1 MHSVLIADE
10 QDGRRSLLASSI
22 ERHGFE
28 VTRISTLRQC
38 EGTALATMPDVVLVD
53 GTWTTGD
60 PLSSC
65 SRLTSD
71 PEFALKSR
79 IVLLSKQSDEDH
91 LMAAAQAG
99 ISEVIKK
106 PVDMSLLVDQLTKHA
121 NKAFVPPPAEIKKA
135 GKNTGVFDINVNA
148 DEPGWA
154 LPILKEVLNDATIDE
169 EFVLNVLG
177 DLDLDGGDVEPER
190 VMAILRSA
198 FDRLIVGADQD
209 LSESEEDEEREV
221 KRAEVSSKMI
231 EAMENRAKE
240 LEEEIA
246 LSLERLMVMPDKVA
260 IISDEKEMK
269 KIDPNALEMTRLSLE
284 VIADLLFELSLPGR
298 VDDTTLLTQVQD
310 AAQMASV
317 ALDALGNDGK

>member
-1 MHSVLIADE
+1 MQTVLIADE

-53 GTWTTGD
+53 GTWATGD

-79 IVLLSKQSDEDH
+79 IVLLSKQADEDH
-91 LMAAAQAG
+91 LMSAAQAG
-99 ISEVIKK
+99 ISEVIQK
-106 PVDMSLLVDQLTKHA
+106 PVDMKMLVGQLTKHA
-121 NKAFVPPPAEIKKA
+121 NKVFVPPPAEIKKA
-135 GKNTGVFDINVNA
+135 GKSTGVFEINVTA

-169 EFVLNVLG
+169 EFVMNVLG
-177 DLDLDGGDVEPER
+177 DLELGGEDVEPER
-190 VMAILRSA
+190 VMAILRTA
-198 FDRLIVGADQD
+198 FDRLIVGADQE
-209 LSESEEDEEREV
+209 LSESENEEKEI
-221 KRAEVSSKMI
+221 KKAEVSSKMI
-231 EAMENRAKE
+231 EAMEKRAKE
-240 LEEEIA
+240 LEDEIA
-246 LSLERLMVMPDKVA
+246 LSLERLMIMPDKVA
-260 IISDEKEMK
+260 MISDEKEMTR
-269 KIDPNALEMTRLSLE
+269 IDPNALEMTRLSLE
-284 VIADLLFELSLPGR
+284 VISDLLFELSLPGR

-310 AAQMASV
+310 AAQMAS
-317 ALDALGNDGK
+317 DALEAIKNDRE

>member
-1 MHSVLIADE
+1 MHTVLIADE

-53 GTWTTGD
+53 GTWATGD
-60 PLSSC
+60 ALNSC

-79 IVLLSKQSDEDH
+79 IVLLSKHSDEDH

-99 ISEVIKK
+99 VSEVIQK
-106 PVDMSLLVDQLTKHA
+106 PVDMSMLVDQLTKHA
-121 NKAFVPPPAEIKKA
+121 NKAFVPPPAEIKTA
-135 GKNTGVFDINVNA
+135 GKSTGVFEINVTA

-169 EFVLNVLG
+169 EFVMNVLG
-177 DLDLDGGDVEPER
+177 DLELDGDDVEPER
-190 VMAILRSA
+190 VMAILRTA
-198 FDRLIVGADQD
+198 FDRLIVGADEE
-209 LSESEEDEEREV
+209 LSDNEDEDREV
-221 KRAEVSSKMI
+221 KRAQVSSKMI

-260 IISDEKEMK
+260 IIADEKEMMK
-269 KIDPNALEMTRLSLE
+269 VDPNALEMTRLSLE

-298 VDDTTLLTQVQD
+298 VEDTTLLTQVQD
-310 AAQMASV
+310 AAQMASD
-317 ALDALGNDGK
+317 ALDALRNEDD

>member
-1 MHSVLIADE
+1 MHTVLIADE

-53 GTWTTGD
+53 GTWATGD
-60 PLSSC
+60 PLNSC

-71 PEFALKSR
+71 PEFSLKSR
-79 IVLLSKQSDEDH
+79 IVLLSKYSDEDH

-99 ISEVIKK
+99 VSEVIQK
-106 PVDMSLLVDQLTKHA
+106 PVDMSMLVDQLTKHA
-121 NKAFVPPPAEIKKA
+121 NKAFVPPPAEIKTA
-135 GKNTGVFDINVNA
+135 GKSTGVFEINVTA

-169 EFVLNVLG
+169 EFVMNVLG
-177 DLDLDGGDVEPER
+177 DLELDGDDVEPER
-190 VMAILRSA
+190 VMAILRTA
-198 FDRLIVGADQD
+198 FDRLIVGADEE
-209 LSESEEDEEREV
+209 LSDNEDEDREV
-221 KRAEVSSKMI
+221 KRAQVSSKMI

-260 IISDEKEMK
+260 IIADEKEMMK
-269 KIDPNALEMTRLSLE
+269 VDPNALEMTRLSLE

-298 VDDTTLLTQVQD
+298 VEDTTLLTQIQD
-310 AAQMASV
+310 AAQMASD
-317 ALDALGNDGK
+317 ALDALRNEDD

>member
-1 MHSVLIADE
+1 MHTVLIADE

-53 GTWTTGD
+53 GTWATGD
-60 PLSSC
+60 ALNSC

-71 PEFALKSR
+71 PEFSLKSR
-79 IVLLSKQSDEDH
+79 IVLLSKYSDEDH

-99 ISEVIKK
+99 VSEVIQK
-106 PVDMSLLVDQLTKHA
+106 PVDMSMLVDQLTKHA
-121 NKAFVPPPAEIKKA
+121 NKAFVPPPAEIKTA
-135 GKNTGVFDINVNA
+135 GKSTGVFEINVTA

-169 EFVLNVLG
+169 EFVMNVLG
-177 DLDLDGGDVEPER
+177 DLELDGDDVEPER
-190 VMAILRSA
+190 VMAILRTA
-198 FDRLIVGADQD
+198 FDRLIVGADEE
-209 LSESEEDEEREV
+209 LSDNEDEDREV
-221 KRAEVSSKMI
+221 KRAQVSSKMI

-260 IISDEKEMK
+260 IIADEKEMMK
-269 KIDPNALEMTRLSLE
+269 VDPNALEMTRLSLE

-298 VDDTTLLTQVQD
+298 VEDTTLLTQIQD
-310 AAQMASV
+310 AAQMASD
-317 ALDALGNDGK
+317 ALDALRNEDD

>member
-1 MHSVLIADE
+1 MHTVLIADE

-53 GTWTTGD
+53 GTWATGD
-60 PLSSC
+60 ALSSC

-79 IVLLSKQSDEDH
+79 IVLLSKHSDDDH
-91 LMAAAQAG
+91 LMSAAQAG
-99 ISEVIKK
+99 VSEVIQK
-106 PVDMSLLVDQLTKHA
+106 PVDMTMLVGQLTKHA
-121 NKAFVPPPAEIKKA
+121 NKAFVPPPAEIKTA
-135 GKNTGVFDINVNA
+135 GKSTGVFEINVTA

-169 EFVLNVLG
+169 EFVMNVLG
-177 DLDLDGGDVEPER
+177 DLELDGDDVEPER
-190 VMAILRSA
+190 VMAILRTA
-198 FDRLIVGADQD
+198 FDRLIVGADEE
-209 LSESEEDEEREV
+209 LSDNEDEDREV

-246 LSLERLMVMPDKVA
+246 LSLERSMVMPDKVA
-260 IISDEKEMK
+260 IIADEKEMMK
-269 KIDPNALEMTRLSLE
+269 VDPNAMEMTRLSLE

-310 AAQMASV
+310 AAQMASD
-317 ALDALGNDGK
+317 ALDALRNGED

>member
-1 MHSVLIADE
+1 MHTVLIADE

-53 GTWTTGD
+53 GTWATGD
-60 PLSSC
+60 ALNSC

-79 IVLLSKQSDEDH
+79 IVLLSKHSDEDH

-99 ISEVIKK
+99 VSEVIQK
-106 PVDMSLLVDQLTKHA
+106 PVDMSMLVGQLTKHA
-121 NKAFVPPPAEIKKA
+121 NKAFVPPPAEIKTA
-135 GKNTGVFDINVNA
+135 GKSTGVFEINVTA

-169 EFVLNVLG
+169 EFVMNVLG
-177 DLDLDGGDVEPER
+177 DLELDGDDVEPER
-190 VMAILRSA
+190 VMAILRTA
-198 FDRLIVGADQD
+198 FDRLIVGADEE
-209 LSESEEDEEREV
+209 LSDNEDEDREV

-260 IISDEKEMK
+260 IIADEKEMMK
-269 KIDPNALEMTRLSLE
+269 VDPNALEMTRLSLE

-310 AAQMASV
+310 AAQMASD
-317 ALDALGNDGK
+317 ALDALRNEED

>member
-1 MHSVLIADE
+1 MHTVLIADE

-53 GTWTTGD
+53 GTWATGD
-60 PLSSC
+60 ALNSC

-79 IVLLSKQSDEDH
+79 IVLLSKHSDEDH

-99 ISEVIKK
+99 VSEVIQK
-106 PVDMSLLVDQLTKHA
+106 PVDMSMLVGQLTKHA
-121 NKAFVPPPAEIKKA
+121 NKAFVPPPAEIKTA
-135 GKNTGVFDINVNA
+135 GKSTGVFEINVTA

-169 EFVLNVLG
+169 EFVMNVLG
-177 DLDLDGGDVEPER
+177 DLELDGDDVEPER
-190 VMAILRSA
+190 VMAILRTA
-198 FDRLIVGADQD
+198 FDRLIVGADEE
-209 LSESEEDEEREV
+209 LSDNEDEDREV
-221 KRAEVSSKMI
+221 KRAEVSSKMN

-260 IISDEKEMK
+260 IIADEKEMMK
-269 KIDPNALEMTRLSLE
+269 VDPNALEMTRLSLE

-310 AAQMASV
+310 AAQMASD
-317 ALDALGNDGK
+317 ALDALRNEED

>member
-1 MHSVLIADE
+1 MHTVLIADE

-53 GTWTTGD
+53 GTWATGD
-60 PLSSC
+60 ALSSC

-71 PEFALKSR
+71 PEFALKCR
-79 IVLLSKQSDEDH
+79 IVLLSKHSDDDH

-99 ISEVIKK
+99 VSEVIKK
-106 PVDMSLLVDQLTKHA
+106 PVDMSMLVEQLTKHA
-121 NKAFVPPPAEIKKA
+121 NKAFVPPPAEIKTA
-135 GKNTGVFDINVNA
+135 GKSTGVFEINVTA

-169 EFVLNVLG
+169 EFVMNVLG
-177 DLDLDGGDVEPER
+177 DLELDGDDVEPER
-190 VMAILRSA
+190 VMAILRTA
-198 FDRLIVGADQD
+198 FDRLIVGADEE
-209 LSESEEDEEREV
+209 LSDNEDEDREV

-260 IISDEKEMK
+260 IIADEKEMMK
-269 KIDPNALEMTRLSLE
+269 VDPNAMEMTRLSLE

-310 AAQMASV
+310 AAQMAGD
-317 ALDALGNDGK
+317 ALDALRNGED

>member
-1 MHSVLIADE
+1 MHTVLIADE

-53 GTWTTGD
+53 GTWATGD
-60 PLSSC
+60 ALNSC

-79 IVLLSKQSDEDH
+79 IVLLSKYSDEDH

-99 ISEVIKK
+99 VSEVIQK
-106 PVDMSLLVDQLTKHA
+106 PVDMSMLVGQLTKHA
-121 NKAFVPPPAEIKKA
+121 NKAFVPPPAEIKTA
-135 GKNTGVFDINVNA
+135 GKSTGVFEINVTA

-169 EFVLNVLG
+169 DFVMNVLG
-177 DLDLDGGDVEPER
+177 DLELDGDDVEPER
-190 VMAILRSA
+190 VMAILRTA
-198 FDRLIVGADQD
+198 FDRLIVGADEE
-209 LSESEEDEEREV
+209 LSDNEDEDREV

-260 IISDEKEMK
+260 IIADEKEMMK
-269 KIDPNALEMTRLSLE
+269 VDPNALEMTRLSLE

-310 AAQMASV
+310 AAQMASD
-317 ALDALGNDGK
+317 ALDALRNEED

>member
-1 MHSVLIADE
+1 MHTVLIADE

-53 GTWTTGD
+53 GTWATGD
-60 PLSSC
+60 ALNSC

-79 IVLLSKQSDEDH
+79 IVLLSKHSDEDH

-99 ISEVIKK
+99 VSEVIQK
-106 PVDMSLLVDQLTKHA
+106 PVDMSMLVGQLTKHA
-121 NKAFVPPPAEIKKA
+121 NKAFVPPPAEIKTA
-135 GKNTGVFDINVNA
+135 GKSTGVFEINVTA

-169 EFVLNVLG
+169 EFVMNVLG
-177 DLDLDGGDVEPER
+177 DLELDGDDVEPER
-190 VMAILRSA
+190 VMAILRTA
-198 FDRLIVGADQD
+198 FDRLIVGADEE
-209 LSESEEDEEREV
+209 LSDNEDEDREV

-260 IISDEKEMK
+260 IIADEKEMMK
-269 KIDPNALEMTRLSLE
+269 VDPNALEMTRLSLE

-310 AAQMASV
+310 AAQMASDS
-317 ALDALGNDGK
+317 LDALRNGED

>member
-1 MHSVLIADE
+1 MHTVLIADE

-53 GTWTTGD
+53 GTWATGD
-60 PLSSC
+60 ALNSC

-79 IVLLSKQSDEDH
+79 IVLLSKYSDEDH
-91 LMAAAQAG
+91 LMAAVQAG
-99 ISEVIKK
+99 VSEVIQK
-106 PVDMSLLVDQLTKHA
+106 PVDMSMLVGQLTKHA
-121 NKAFVPPPAEIKKA
+121 NKAFVPPPAEIKTA
-135 GKNTGVFDINVNA
+135 GKSTGVFEINVTA

-169 EFVLNVLG
+169 EFVMNVLG
-177 DLDLDGGDVEPER
+177 DLELDGDDVEPER
-190 VMAILRSA
+190 VMAILRTA
-198 FDRLIVGADQD
+198 FDRLIVGADEE
-209 LSESEEDEEREV
+209 LSDNEDEDREV

-260 IISDEKEMK
+260 IIADEKEMMK
-269 KIDPNALEMTRLSLE
+269 VDPNALEMTRLSLE

-310 AAQMASV
+310 AAQMASD
-317 ALDALGNDGK
+317 ALDALRNEED

>member
-1 MHSVLIADE
+1 MHTVLIADE

-53 GTWTTGD
+53 GTWATGD
-60 PLSSC
+60 ALSSC

-79 IVLLSKQSDEDH
+79 IVLLSKHSDDDH

-99 ISEVIKK
+99 VSEVIQK
-106 PVDMSLLVDQLTKHA
+106 PVDMSMLVGQLTKHA
-121 NKAFVPPPAEIKKA
+121 NKAFVPPPAEIKTA
-135 GKNTGVFDINVNA
+135 GKSTGVFEINVTA

-169 EFVLNVLG
+169 EFVMNVLG
-177 DLDLDGGDVEPER
+177 DLELDGDDVEPER
-190 VMAILRSA
+190 VMAILRTA
-198 FDRLIVGADQD
+198 FDRLIVGADEE
-209 LSESEEDEEREV
+209 LSDNEDRDREV

-260 IISDEKEMK
+260 IIADEKEMMK
-269 KIDPNALEMTRLSLE
+269 VDPNAMEMTRLSLE

-310 AAQMASV
+310 AAQMASD
-317 ALDALGNDGK
+317 ALDALRNGED

>member
-1 MHSVLIADE
+1 MHTVLIADE

-53 GTWTTGD
+53 GTWATGD
-60 PLSSC
+60 ALSSC

-79 IVLLSKQSDEDH
+79 IVLLSKHSDDDH
-91 LMAAAQAG
+91 LMSAAQAG
-99 ISEVIKK
+99 VSEVIQK
-106 PVDMSLLVDQLTKHA
+106 PVDMTMLVGQLTKHA
-121 NKAFVPPPAEIKKA
+121 NKAFVPPPAEIKTA
-135 GKNTGVFDINVNA
+135 GKSTGVFEINVTA

-169 EFVLNVLG
+169 EFVMNVLG
-177 DLDLDGGDVEPER
+177 DLELDGDDVEPER
-190 VMAILRSA
+190 VMAILRTA
-198 FDRLIVGADQD
+198 FDRLIVGADEE
-209 LSESEEDEEREV
+209 LSDNEDEDREL

-260 IISDEKEMK
+260 IIADEKEMMK
-269 KIDPNALEMTRLSLE
+269 VDPNAMEMTRLSLE

-310 AAQMASV
+310 AAQMASD
-317 ALDALGNDGK
+317 ALDALRNGED

>member
-1 MHSVLIADE
+1 MHTVLIADE

-53 GTWTTGD
+53 GTWATGD
-60 PLSSC
+60 ALSSC

-79 IVLLSKQSDEDH
+79 IVLLSKHSDDDH
-91 LMAAAQAG
+91 LMSAAQAG
-99 ISEVIKK
+99 VSEVIQK
-106 PVDMSLLVDQLTKHA
+106 PVDMTMLVGQLTKHA
-121 NKAFVPPPAEIKKA
+121 NKAFVPPPAEIKTA
-135 GKNTGVFDINVNA
+135 GKSTGVFEINVTA

-169 EFVLNVLG
+169 EFVMNVLG
-177 DLDLDGGDVEPER
+177 DLELDGDDVEPER
-190 VMAILRSA
+190 VMAILRTA
-198 FDRLIVGADQD
+198 FDRLIVGADEE
-209 LSESEEDEEREV
+209 LSDNEDEDREV

-260 IISDEKEMK
+260 IIADEKEMMK
-269 KIDPNALEMTRLSLE
+269 VDPNAMEMTRLSLE

-310 AAQMASV
+310 AAQMASD
-317 ALDALGNDGK
+317 ALDALRNGED

>member
-1 MHSVLIADE
+1 MHTVLIADE

-53 GTWTTGD
+53 GTWATGD
-60 PLSSC
+60 ALNSC

-79 IVLLSKQSDEDH
+79 IVLLSRHSDEDH

-99 ISEVIKK
+99 VSEVIQK
-106 PVDMSLLVDQLTKHA
+106 PVDMSMLVGQLTKHA
-121 NKAFVPPPAEIKKA
+121 NKAFVPPPAEIKTA
-135 GKNTGVFDINVNA
+135 GKSTGVFEINVTA

-169 EFVLNVLG
+169 EFVMNVLG
-177 DLDLDGGDVEPER
+177 DLELDGDDVEPER
-190 VMAILRSA
+190 VMAILRTA
-198 FDRLIVGADQD
+198 FDRLIVGADEE
-209 LSESEEDEEREV
+209 LSDNEDEDREV

-260 IISDEKEMK
+260 IIADEKEMMK
-269 KIDPNALEMTRLSLE
+269 VDPNALEMTRLSLE

-310 AAQMASV
+310 AAQMASD
-317 ALDALGNDGK
+317 ALDALRNEED

>member
-1 MHSVLIADE
+1 MHTVLIADE

-22 ERHGFE
+22 ERHGFD

-53 GTWTTGD
+53 GTWATGD
-60 PLSSC
+60 ALSSC

-79 IVLLSKQSDEDH
+79 IVLLSKHSDDDH

-99 ISEVIKK
+99 VSEVIQK
-106 PVDMSLLVDQLTKHA
+106 PVDMSMLVGQLTKHA
-121 NKAFVPPPAEIKKA
+121 NKAFVPPPAEIKTA
-135 GKNTGVFDINVNA
+135 GKSTGVFEINVTA

-169 EFVLNVLG
+169 EFVMNVLG
-177 DLDLDGGDVEPER
+177 DLELDGDDVEPER
-190 VMAILRSA
+190 VMAILRTA
-198 FDRLIVGADQD
+198 FDRLIVGADEE
-209 LSESEEDEEREV
+209 LSDNEDRDREV

-260 IISDEKEMK
+260 IIADEKEMMK
-269 KIDPNALEMTRLSLE
+269 VDPNAMEMTRLSLE

-310 AAQMASV
+310 AAQMASD
-317 ALDALGNDGK
+317 ALDALRNGED

>member
-1 MHSVLIADE
+1 
-10 QDGRRSLLASSI
+10 
-22 ERHGFE
+22 
-28 VTRISTLRQC
+28 
-38 EGTALATMPDVVLVD
+38 MPDVVLVD
-53 GTWTTGD
+53 GTWATGD
-60 PLSSC
+60 ALSSC

-79 IVLLSKQSDEDH
+79 IVLLSKHADEDH
-91 LMAAAQAG
+91 LMSAAQAG
-99 ISEVIKK
+99 ISEVIQK
-106 PVDMSLLVDQLTKHA
+106 PVDMSMLVGQLTKHA

-135 GKNTGVFDINVNA
+135 GKNTGVFEINVTA

-198 FDRLIVGADQD
+198 FDRLIVGADQE
-209 LSESEEDEEREV
+209 LSESEDEDREV
-221 KRAEVSSKMI
+221 KKAEVSSKMI

-260 IISDEKEMK
+260 IITDEKEMK
-269 KIDPNALEMTRLSLE
+269 KIDPNALEMARLSLE

-310 AAQMASV
+310 AAQMASD
-317 ALDALGNDGK
+317 ALDALGNDGE

>member
-1 MHSVLIADE
+1 MHTVLIADE

-53 GTWTTGD
+53 GTWATGD
-60 PLSSC
+60 ALNSC

-79 IVLLSKQSDEDH
+79 IVLLSKYSDEDH

-99 ISEVIKK
+99 VSEVIQK
-106 PVDMSLLVDQLTKHA
+106 PVDMSMLVGQLTKHA
-121 NKAFVPPPAEIKKA
+121 NKAFVPPPAEIKTA
-135 GKNTGVFDINVNA
+135 GKSTGVFEINVTA

-169 EFVLNVLG
+169 EFVMNVLG
-177 DLDLDGGDVEPER
+177 DLELDGDDVEPER
-190 VMAILRSA
+190 VMAILRTA
-198 FDRLIVGADQD
+198 FDRLIVGADEE
-209 LSESEEDEEREV
+209 LSDNEDEDREV

-260 IISDEKEMK
+260 IIADEKEMMK
-269 KIDPNALEMTRLSLE
+269 VDPNALEMTRLSLE

-310 AAQMASV
+310 AAQMASD
-317 ALDALGNDGK
+317 ALDALRNEED

>member
-1 MHSVLIADE
+1 MHTVLIADE

-22 ERHGFE
+22 ERHGFD

-53 GTWTTGD
+53 GTWATGD
-60 PLSSC
+60 ALSSC

-79 IVLLSKQSDEDH
+79 IVLLSKHSDDDH

-99 ISEVIKK
+99 VSEVIQK
-106 PVDMSLLVDQLTKHA
+106 PVDMSMLVGQLTKHA
-121 NKAFVPPPAEIKKA
+121 NKAFVPPPAEIKTA
-135 GKNTGVFDINVNA
+135 GKSTGVFEINVTA

-169 EFVLNVLG
+169 EFVMNVLG
-177 DLDLDGGDVEPER
+177 DLELDGDDVETER
-190 VMAILRSA
+190 VMAILRTA
-198 FDRLIVGADQD
+198 FDRLIVGADEE
-209 LSESEEDEEREV
+209 LSDNEDRDREV

-260 IISDEKEMK
+260 IIADEKEMMK
-269 KIDPNALEMTRLSLE
+269 VDPNAMEMTRLSLE

-310 AAQMASV
+310 AAQMASD
-317 ALDALGNDGK
+317 ALDALRNGED